1 MNESNESELSMNR
14 RDALKGMAAASL
26 GIATGAYGA
35 QEEPVSSPRSSSS
48 ERDLILRENAIS
60 LLELPLTA
68 N

>member
-1 MNESNESELSMNR
+1 MNESNESERGLNR
-14 RDALKGMAAASL
+14 RDALKGMAAVSL
-26 GIATGAYGA
+26 GIASGAYGA
-35 QEEPVSSPRSSSS
+35 REEPASPPRSSSP